1 VNSKLLIATSAAAL
15 WVAAIYGQAAPPA
28 APAAARKPAPVA
40 TAQVPARPVPP
51 TAPAADLT
59 ATRATMDKY
68 CVSCHNGRAK
78 AGGLELD
85 ALDLTKLREHRDLA
99 EKIVL
104 KLRAGMMPPT
114 GMPRPDAAGMTT
126 LISSME
132 AELDRN
138 PSPYL
143 EAPGLH
149 RLNRTEYTN
158 AIRDLLNLQVDA
170 AKFLPADDS
179 TRGFDNQAAA
189 LTMSPALMEAYL
201 SAAGKISRLAIGE
214 SASAQQKVFEVPPDT
229 AQNYHVEGLPFG
241 TRGGIVIPYEFP
253 TDGEYSFNV
262 KGVTGYFQAV
272 LGQMPGEKLQVLI
285 DGELVHVF
293 DWDRDIKPTTGNGK
307 STPAIA
313 IKAGL
318 HNVGVTFVATNDLPG
333 QELNRPFQRTMNTP
347 GDIPG
352 FQFYPHVGQVVIEGP
367 YNQIAASDT
376 DSRKKIFV
384 CKPAGAREE
393 DVCARQIVGAL
404 IKHAYRRPATRA
416 DLDTVLEFYKEGRTE
431 GSFDSGIQAAL
442 QRVLADPQFIYRGE
456 TEPATVATGK
466 SYRISD
472 LDLAS
477 RLSFFLWS
485 SIPDDELIDVA
496 AQNRLREPAMLEK
509 QVKRMLADQ
518 KANALISN
526 FIGQWLSVR
535 ALATSEP
542 AVNLF
547 PDFDDNLRAAFQR
560 EMELFFGSVVHEDRS
575 VVDLLDANYTYVNE
589 RLAKHY
595 GIPNIYGSQFRRVTL
610 PPELDAR
617 RGLLGKGALLTVTSQ
632 AARTSP
638 VMRGKWALVTFFG
651 IEPPPP
657 PPGVDTSLK
666 EKKEG
671 SAAGNEKLPS
681 MREILDR
688 HHAALSCA
696 QCHRSFE
703 PLGLALENFDATGAW
718 RTKDDSSPVDA
729 GAVLNDGTKID
740 GVVGLRQALLRYQDQ
755 FVRVLTERLVT
766 YALGRGVEAPDMPFV
781 RSLVREAAPTK
792 YRMSSL
798 VLGIVKSP
806 SFQMN
811 LKSSERSTQTAAR

>member
-1 VNSKLLIATSAAAL
+1 
-15 WVAAIYGQAAPPA
+15 
-28 APAAARKPAPVA
+28 VA
-40 TAQVPARPVPP
+40 TAQAPARPAPAV
-51 TAPAADLT
+51 APAADLT
-59 ATRATMDKY
+59 AARATMDKY

-78 AGGLELD
+78 TAGLELD
-85 ALDLTKLREHRDLA
+85 SFDLAKMREHRDLA

-114 GMPRPDAAGMTT
+114 GVPRPDAAGMTT

-138 PSPYL
+138 ASPYL

-214 SASAQQKVFEVPPDT
+214 AASAQQKVFEVPPDT

-241 TRGGIVIPYEFP
+241 TRGGIIIPYEFP

-384 CKPAGAREE
+384 CKPASAAQE
-393 DVCARQIVGAL
+393 DVCARQIVSAL
-404 IKHAYRRPATRA
+404 IKHAYRRPASRA
-416 DLDTVLEFYKEGRTE
+416 DLDTVLEFYKEGRAE

-456 TEPATVATGK
+456 IEPATVAAGK
-466 SYRISD
+466 SYRITD

-496 AQNRLREPAMLEK
+496 AQNRLREPLILEK
-509 QVKRMLADQ
+509 QVKRMLADK
-518 KANALISN
+518 KADALIAN

-547 PDFDDNLRAAFQR
+547 PDFDDNLRAAFQK

-595 GIPNIYGSQFRRVTL
+595 GLPNIYGSQFRRVTL

-666 EKKEG
+666 ERKES
-671 SAAGNEKLPS
+671 SAAGNEKIPT
-681 MREILDR
+681 MRELLDR

-718 RTKDDSSPVDA
+718 RLKDESAPVDA
-729 GAVLNDGTKID
+729 SAVLTDGTKID
-740 GVVGLRQALLRYQDQ
+740 GITGLRQVLLRYQDQ
-755 FVRVLTERLVT
+755 FLRVVTERLVT
-766 YALGRGVEAPDMPFV
+766 YALGRGVEAPDMPLV
-781 RSLVREAAPTK
+781 RSLVRDAAPGK
-792 YRMSSL
+792 YRVSSL

>member
-1 VNSKLLIATSAAAL
+1 
-15 WVAAIYGQAAPPA
+15 VAAIYGQTAPTPA
-28 APAAARKPAPVA
+28 VKAPARVTQTRAAA
-40 TAQVPARPVPP
+40 PARPVPAVVK
-51 TAPAADLT
+51 TAAPDLAT
-59 ATRATMDKY
+59 ARSLMDKY
-68 CVSCHNGRAK
+68 CVTCHNGRAK
-78 AGGLELD
+78 TAGLELD
-85 ALDLTKLREHRDLA
+85 SFDLQKLKDHAELG

-104 KLRAGMMPPT
+104 KLRAGMMPPQ
-114 GMPRPDAAGMTT
+114 GAPRPDGPALNS
-126 LISSME
+126 LISALE
-132 AELDRN
+132 GELDRN
-138 PSPYL
+138 APPYL
-143 EAPGLH
+143 QAPGLH

-158 AIRDLLNLQVDA
+158 AIRDLINVEVDA
-170 AKFLPADDS
+170 AKFLPGDDS
-179 TRGFDNQAAA
+179 TRGFDNIAAA

-201 SAAGKISRLAIGE
+201 SAAGKIARLAIGE
-214 SASAQQKVFEVPPDT
+214 SAAPQQKVFDVPPDT

-272 LGQMPGEKLQVLI
+272 LGQVAGEKAEVTI

-307 STPAIA
+307 STPTIA

-318 HNVGVTFVATNDLPG
+318 HTVGVSFLATNDVPG
-333 QELNRPFQRTMNTP
+333 QEINRPFQRTMNTP
-347 GDIPG
+347 GSIPG
-352 FQFYPHVGQVVIEGP
+352 FEFYPHIGQVVIEGP
-367 YNQIAASDT
+367 YNPVAASDT
-376 DSRKKIFV
+376 AARKKIFV
-384 CKPAGAREE
+384 CRPASSREE
-393 DVCARQIVGAL
+393 DACARQIVTTL
-404 IKHAYRRPATRA
+404 VKHAYRHPATKA
-416 DLDTVLEFYKEGRTE
+416 DLDTVMDFYKQGRADNGT
-431 GSFDSGIQAAL
+431 FDDGVEAAL

-456 TEPATVATGK
+456 AEPATVTVGK
-466 SYRISD
+466 SYRITD

-485 SIPDDELIDVA
+485 SIPDDELIDLA
-496 AQNRLREPAMLEK
+496 AQNRLHDPAVLAKE
-509 QVKRMLADQ
+509 VKRMLADS
-518 KANALISN
+518 KSNALVSN
-526 FIGQWLSVR
+526 FTGQWLSVR
-535 ALATSEP
+535 SLATSEP
-542 AVNLF
+542 VVNLF
-547 PDFDDNLRAAFQR
+547 PDFDDNLRAAFQK
-560 EMELFFGSVVHEDRS
+560 EIELFFGSVVHEDRS

-610 PPELDAR
+610 PANLDAR

-638 VMRGKWALVTFFG
+638 VIRGKWALVTFFG
-651 IEPPPP
+651 IAPPDP

-671 SAAGNEKLPS
+671 GAAGNEKSPS
-681 MREILDR
+681 MREILEH

-718 RTKDDSSPVDA
+718 RVKDESAAIDA
-729 GAVLNDGTKID
+729 TAVLNDGTKID
-740 GVVGLRQALLRYQDQ
+740 GVVGLRNVLLRYQEQ
-755 FVRVLTERLVT
+755 FVRVVAEKMLT
-766 YALGRGVEAPDMPFV
+766 YALGRGVDAPDMPLV
-781 RSLVREAAPTK
+781 RSLVRDAAPTK

-811 LKSSERSTQTAAR
+811 LKSSDRATQTAAR

>member
-1 VNSKLLIATSAAAL
+1 
-15 WVAAIYGQAAPPA
+15 VAAIYGQVAQPA
-28 APAAARKPAPVA
+28 APAPAPKPVPVA
-40 TAQVPARPVPP
+40 TQAPARPAP
-51 TAPAADLT
+51 TAAAAPDLT
-59 ATRATMDKY
+59 AARAAMDKY
-68 CVSCHNGRAK
+68 CVSCHNARAK
-78 AGGLELD
+78 TGGLELD
-85 ALDLTKLREHRDLA
+85 SFDLAKLRDHRDMA

-126 LISSME
+126 LITAME

-138 PSPYL
+138 AQPFL

-158 AIRDLLNLQVDA
+158 VIRDLLNLDVDA

-189 LTMSPALMEAYL
+189 LTISPALMEAYL

-214 SASAQQKVFEVPPDT
+214 EAAASQKVFDVPPDT
-229 AQNYHVEGLPFG
+229 AQNYHLEGLPFG
-241 TRGGIVIPYEFP
+241 TRGGILIPYEFP

-272 LGQMPGEKLQVLI
+272 LGQIQGEKLQVLI

-307 STPAIA
+307 STPPIA

-318 HNVGVTFVATNDLPG
+318 HDVGVTFVATNDLPAT
-333 QELNRPFQRTMNTP
+333 ELNRPFQRTMNTP
-347 GDIPG
+347 GEIPG

-367 YNQIAASDT
+367 YNANPASDT
-376 DSRKKIFV
+376 ASRKKIFT
-384 CKPAGAREE
+384 CKPANASQE
-393 DVCARQIVGAL
+393 DICARQIVSAL
-404 IKHAYRRPATRA
+404 IKHAYRRPATKA
-416 DLDTVLEFYKEGRTE
+416 DVDAVMEFYKSGRTGN
-431 GSFDSGIQAAL
+431 GSFDEGIQVAL
-442 QRVLADPQFIYRGE
+442 QRILADVQFIYRGE
-456 TEPATVATGK
+456 QEPATLAAGK

-509 QVKRMLADQ
+509 QVKRMLADA
-518 KANALISN
+518 KSDALISN

-547 PDFDDNLRAAFQR
+547 PDFDDNLRAAFEK

-610 PPELDAR
+610 PAELDVR

-666 EKKEG
+666 ERKEAG
-671 SAAGNEKLPS
+671 AAGNEKIPT
-681 MREILDR
+681 MREILEK
-688 HHAALSCA
+688 HHAALACA

-703 PLGLALENFDATGAW
+703 PLGMALENFDATGAW
-718 RTKDDSSPVDA
+718 RLKDESAAVDA

-740 GVVGLRQALLRYQDQ
+740 GVNGLRQVLLRYQDQ
-755 FVRVLTERLVT
+755 FARVVAERLFT
-766 YALGRGVEAPDMPFV
+766 YALGRGVEPSDMPLV
-781 RSLVREAAPTK
+781 RSLVREAAPSK

-798 VLGIVKSP
+798 ILGIVKSP

-811 LKSSERSTQTAAR
+811 LKSSDRSTQTAAR

>member
-1 VNSKLLIATSAAAL
+1 
-15 WVAAIYGQAAPPA
+15 
-28 APAAARKPAPVA
+28 
-40 TAQVPARPVPP
+40 
-51 TAPAADLT
+51 
-59 ATRATMDKY
+59 MDKY
-68 CVSCHNGRAK
+68 CVTCHNGRAK
-78 AGGLELD
+78 TAGLELD
-85 ALDLTKLREHRDLA
+85 SFDLA
-99 EKIVL
+99 KLKDHAELGEKIIL
-104 KLRAGMMPPT
+104 KLRSGMMPPQ
-114 GMPRPDAAGMTT
+114 GAQRPDAATVTT
-126 LISSME
+126 LISALE
-132 AELDRN
+132 NELDRN
-138 PSPYL
+138 APPFL

-170 AKFLPADDS
+170 SKFLPGDDS

-201 SAAGKISRLAIGE
+201 SAAGKIARLAIGE
-214 SASAQQKVFEVPPDT
+214 SAAAQQKVFDVPPDT

-241 TRGGIVIPYEFP
+241 TRGGILIPYEFP

-272 LGQMPGEKLQVLI
+272 LGQVTGEKAQVTI

-307 STPAIA
+307 STPPIA

-318 HNVGVTFVATNDLPG
+318 HNVGVSFLATNDIPG

-347 GDIPG
+347 GSIPG
-352 FQFYPHVGQVVIEGP
+352 FQFYPHIGQVVIEGP
-367 YNQIAASDT
+367 YNPNAATDT
-376 DSRKKIFV
+376 ASRKKIFV
-384 CKPAGAREE
+384 CHPATPRE
-393 DVCARQIVGAL
+393 DDACARQIVSSL
-404 IKHAYRRPATRA
+404 VKHAYRRPASRA
-416 DLDTVLEFYKEGRTE
+416 DLDTVMEFYKAGRADNGT
-431 GSFDSGIQAAL
+431 FDDGIEAAL
-442 QRVLADPQFIYRGE
+442 QRILADVQFIYRGE
-456 TEPATVATGK
+456 VEPVTLAAGK

-472 LDLAS
+472 IDLAS

-485 SIPDDELIDVA
+485 SIPDDELIDAA
-496 AQNRLREPAMLEK
+496 AQNRLHDPIVLEK
-509 QVKRMLADQ
+509 EVKRMLADQ
-518 KANALISN
+518 KSEALVAN
-526 FIGQWLSVR
+526 FTGQWLSVR
-535 ALATSEP
+535 SLETSEP
-542 AVNLF
+542 TVNLF
-547 PDFDDNLRAAFQR
+547 PDFDDNLRDAMQK
-560 EMELFFGSVVHEDRS
+560 EIELFFGSVVHEDRS
-575 VVDLLDANYTYVNE
+575 VVDLLDANYTFVNE

-610 PPELDAR
+610 PANLDVR

-671 SAAGNEKLPS
+671 GAAGNEKSPS
-681 MREILDR
+681 MREILEH

-718 RTKDDSSPVDA
+718 RNKDESAPIDA

-740 GVVGLRQALLRYQDQ
+740 GVTGLRQVLLRYQDQ
-755 FVRVLTERLVT
+755 FVRVVTEKLLT
-766 YALGRGVEAPDMPFV
+766 YALGRGVEAPDMPLV
-781 RSLVREAAPTK
+781 RSLVRQSAATK

-811 LKSSERSTQTAAR
+811 LKSSDRATQTAAR

>member
-1 VNSKLLIATSAAAL
+1 VSAATL
-15 WVAAIYGQAAPPA
+15 WVAAIYGQTAQPA
-28 APAAARKPAPVA
+28 ARPATARVA
-40 TAQVPARPVPP
+40 TAQAPTPTVRAAVATAAPDLAGAR
-51 TAPAADLT
+51 AL
-59 ATRATMDKY
+59 MDKY
-68 CVSCHNGRAK
+68 CVTCHNGRAK
-78 AGGLELD
+78 TAGLELD
-85 ALDLTKLREHRDLA
+85 SFDLTKLKEHAELG
-99 EKIVL
+99 EKIIL
-104 KLRAGMMPPT
+104 KLRSGMMPPQ
-114 GMPRPDAAGMTT
+114 GAQRPDAATLGT
-126 LISSME
+126 LISALE
-132 AELDRN
+132 NELDRN
-138 PSPYL
+138 APPYL

-170 AKFLPADDS
+170 SKFLPGDDS

-201 SAAGKISRLAIGE
+201 SAAGKIARLAIGE
-214 SASAQQKVFEVPPDT
+214 SAAAQQKVFDVPPDT

-241 TRGGIVIPYEFP
+241 TRGGILIPYEFP

-272 LGQMPGEKLQVLI
+272 LGQVTGEKAEVTI

-307 STPAIA
+307 STPPIA

-318 HNVGVTFVATNDLPG
+318 HTVGVSFLATNDIPG

-347 GDIPG
+347 GSIPG
-352 FQFYPHVGQVVIEGP
+352 FQFYPHIGQVVIEGP
-367 YNQIAASDT
+367 YNANAATDT
-376 DSRKKIFV
+376 ASRKKIFV
-384 CKPAGAREE
+384 CHPATAREE
-393 DVCARQIVGAL
+393 DACARQIVSTL
-404 IKHAYRRPATRA
+404 VRHAYRRPASRA
-416 DLDTVLEFYKEGRTE
+416 DLDTVMEFYKAGRAGNGTFDEGIET
-431 GSFDSGIQAAL
+431 AL
-442 QRVLADPQFIYRGE
+442 QRILADVQFIYRGE
-456 TEPATVATGK
+456 VEPATLAAGK

-496 AQNRLREPAMLEK
+496 AQNRLHDPVVLEK
-509 QVKRMLADQ
+509 EVKRMLADQ
-518 KANALISN
+518 KSEALVSN
-526 FIGQWLSVR
+526 FTGQWLSVR
-535 ALATSEP
+535 SLATSEP
-542 AVNLF
+542 TVNLF
-547 PDFDDNLRAAFQR
+547 PDFDDNLRDAMQK
-560 EMELFFGSVVHEDRS
+560 EIELFFGSVVHEDRS
-575 VVDLLDANYTYVNE
+575 VVDLLDANYTFVNE

-610 PPELDAR
+610 PANLDIR
-617 RGLLGKGALLTVTSQ
+617 RGLLGKGALMTVTSQ

-671 SAAGNEKLPS
+671 GAAGNEKIPS
-681 MREILDR
+681 MREILEH

-718 RTKDDSSPVDA
+718 RTKDESAPVDA
-729 GAVLNDGTKID
+729 GAVLNDGTKIE
-740 GVVGLRQALLRYQDQ
+740 GVNGLRQVLLKYQDQ
-755 FVRVLTERLVT
+755 FVRVVTEKLLT
-766 YALGRGVEAPDMPFV
+766 YALGRGVEAPDMPLV
-781 RSLVREAAPTK
+781 RSLVRESAATK

-811 LKSSERSTQTAAR
+811 LKSSDRATQTAAR

>member
-1 VNSKLLIATSAAAL
+1 VS
-15 WVAAIYGQAAPPA
+15 
-28 APAAARKPAPVA
+28 
-40 TAQVPARPVPP
+40 
-51 TAPAADLT
+51 TAPDLA

-78 AGGLELD
+78 SGGLELD
-85 ALDLTKLREHRDLA
+85 SFDLSKMREHRELA

-104 KLRAGMMPPT
+104 KLRAGMMPPQ
-114 GMPRPDAAGMTT
+114 GVPRPDAAGMAT

-138 PSPYL
+138 AQPNL

-158 AIRDLLNLQVDA
+158 AIRDLLNLEVDA

-179 TRGFDNQAAA
+179 TRGFDNIAAA

-201 SAAGKISRLAIGE
+201 SAAAKISRLAIGE
-214 SASAQQKVFEVPPDT
+214 SAAAQQKVFEVAADT

-241 TRGGIVIPYEFP
+241 TRGGILIPYQFP

-272 LGQMPGEKLQVLI
+272 LGQIQGEKLEVLI

-307 STPAIA
+307 STPPIA

-318 HNVGVTFVATNDLPG
+318 HHVGVTFVATNDLPG
-333 QELNRPFQRTMNTP
+333 TELNRPFQRTMNTP
-347 GDIPG
+347 GEIPG

-367 YNQIAASDT
+367 YNANAATDT
-376 DSRKKIFV
+376 ASRKKIFS
-384 CKPAGAREE
+384 CKPATAREE
-393 DVCARQIVGAL
+393 DVCARQIVTSL
-404 IKHAYRRPATRA
+404 VKHAYRRPAAKA
-416 DLDTVLEFYKEGRTE
+416 DVDAVMEFYKQGRAD
-431 GSFDSGIQAAL
+431 GSFDEGIQLAL
-442 QRVLADPQFIYRGE
+442 QRILADVQFIYRGE
-456 TEPATVATGK
+456 QEPVTLAAGK

-496 AQNRLREPAMLEK
+496 AQNKLRDPLVLEK
-509 QVKRMLADQ
+509 QVKRMLADPRSE
-518 KANALISN
+518 ALIQN

-535 ALATSEP
+535 ALATVEP

-547 PDFDDNLRAAFQR
+547 PDFDDNLRLAFR
-560 EMELFFGSVVHEDRS
+560 KEMELFFGSVVHEDRS
-575 VVDLLDANYTYVNE
+575 IIDLLDANYTYVNE

-610 PPELDAR
+610 PANLDTR

-666 EKKEG
+666 ERKEG
-671 SAAGNEKLPS
+671 GAAGNEKTPS
-681 MREILDR
+681 MREVLEK
-688 HHAALSCA
+688 HHAALACA

-703 PLGLALENFDATGAW
+703 PLGMALENFDATGAF
-718 RTKDDSSPVDA
+718 RTRDESAEVDA
-729 GAVLNDGTKID
+729 GAVLNDGTKIE
-740 GVVGLRQALLRYQDQ
+740 GVNGLRGVLLRYQDQ
-755 FVRVLTERLVT
+755 FARVVAERLFT
-766 YALGRGVEAPDMPFV
+766 YALGRGVESADMPLV
-781 RSLVREAAPTK
+781 RSLVREAAPSK

-798 VLGIVKSP
+798 ILGIVKSP

-811 LKSSERSTQTAAR
+811 LKSSSDRSTQTASR

>member
-1 VNSKLLIATSAAAL
+1 VVAAA
-15 WVAAIYGQAAPPA
+15 AAPDL
-28 APAAARKPAPVA
+28 A
-40 TAQVPARPVPP
+40 TA
-51 TAPAADLT
+51 
-59 ATRATMDKY
+59 RAMMDKY
-68 CVSCHNGRAK
+68 CVTCHNARAK
-78 AGGLELD
+78 TGGLELD
-85 ALDLTKLREHRDLA
+85 SFDLAKLREHREMA

-114 GMPRPDAAGMTT
+114 GSPRPDVAGMTT

-132 AELDRN
+132 GELDRN
-138 PSPYL
+138 AQPFL

-158 AIRDLLNLQVDA
+158 AIRDLLNLEVDA

-179 TRGFDNQAAA
+179 TRGFDNIAAA

-214 SASAQQKVFEVPPDT
+214 EASASQKVFDVAPDT
-229 AQNYHVEGLPFG
+229 AQNFHIEGMPFG
-241 TRGGIVIPYEFP
+241 TRGGILIPYEFP

-272 LGQMPGEKLQVLI
+272 LGQVTGEKLEVMI

-293 DWDRDIKPTTGNGK
+293 DWDRDIKSTTGNGR

-318 HNVGVTFVATNDLPG
+318 HHVGVTFVATNDLPAT
-333 QELNRPFQRTMNTP
+333 ELNRPVQRTMNTP

-367 YNQIAASDT
+367 YHANAASDT
-376 DSRKKIFV
+376 ASRKKIFV
-384 CKPAGAREE
+384 CKPANAVQE
-393 DVCARQIVGAL
+393 DTCARQIVSTL

-416 DLDTVLEFYKEGRTE
+416 DVDTVMEFYKQGRAG
-431 GSFDSGIQAAL
+431 GSFDEGIQVAL
-442 QRVLADPQFIYRGE
+442 QRVLADVQFIYRGE
-456 TEPATVATGK
+456 VEPATLAAGK
-466 SYRISD
+466 GYRITD

-518 KANALISN
+518 RSEALIEN

-547 PDFDDNLRAAFQR
+547 PDFDDNLRAAFQK

-575 VVDLLDANYTYVNE
+575 IVDLLDANYTYVNE

-610 PPELDAR
+610 TPELDAR

-666 EKKEG
+666 ERKEAG
-671 SAAGNEKLPS
+671 AAGNEKIPT
-681 MREILDR
+681 MREILEK

-703 PLGLALENFDATGAW
+703 PFGMALENFDATGAW
-718 RTKDDSSPVDA
+718 RTKDESSAVDA
-729 GAVLNDGTKID
+729 GAVLTDGTKIE
-740 GVVGLRQALLRYQDQ
+740 GVTGLRQVFLRYQDQ
-755 FVRVLTERLVT
+755 FARVVAERLFT
-766 YALGRGVEAPDMPFV
+766 YALGRGVEPSDMPLV
-781 RSLVREAAPTK
+781 RSLVREAAPSK

-798 VLGIVKSP
+798 ILGIVKSP

-811 LKSSERSTQTAAR
+811 LKSSDRSTQTAAR